1 MRCPKCH
8 YLSFDPEPRCKN
20 CGYDLEVADA
30 ELAFKAAE
38 DYSDPVGDLELRRT
52 ESKEVAPVTLE
63 LRRDAPVVER
73 PPAPRVRKPAAKR
86 APVVVSADD
95 DEVWP
100 ARSASVAVAEERPA
114 PVRESTVASVDD
126 NEVWPAR
133 ATSAAVAAV
142 PAAPARENT
151 FRIEPVR
158 EDIVEPVRESSA
170 EPVREHIAA
179 PEADPVVAASVPPAP
194 PRRERSW
201 MPAVVAEPVP
211 VVVTQPSVSA
221 HPTTEL
227 PLFVRE
233 APAPPRAPLSVRRTV
248 AEPPRVRSAAD
259 ASSRV
264 SSRDVRVG
272 PLDRDLLDDLRRVER
287 EEAAYATVQARV
299 RGNTDEAAGFDGE
312 LDDDPEDVPATQ
324 RLAAAALDGVLL
336 GGIGTVALWATL
348 RVTGASITSFG
359 TDAIVAF
366 LIFLGGVSVSYLLMF
381 TAAGGQTVGKMLM
394 GLRVVA
400 DTVDSIDDHLTMAQ
414 AALRAVL
421 APLSV
426 LALGLGWLPALF
438 GRGLALHDRLAHT
451 RVIRA

>member
-38 DYSDPVGDLELRRT
+38 DYSDPVADLELRRT
-52 ESKEVAPVTLE
+52 EPKELAPVTLE
-63 LRRDAPVVER
+63 LRRDAPAPER
-73 PPAPRVRKPAAKR
+73 ARAPRVTARARKPAAVI
-86 APVVVSADD
+86 PEDD
-95 DEVWP
+95 DDVWP
-100 ARSASVAVAEERPA
+100 ARSTPAPAVAAPPA
-114 PVRESTVASVDD
+114 
-126 NEVWPAR
+126 PAR
-133 ATSAAVAAV
+133 AAM
-142 PAAPARENT
+142 

-158 EDIVEPVRESSA
+158 ENVDESEQETAVEPERYS
-170 EPVREHIAA
+170 EPEPT
-179 PEADPVVAASVPPAP
+179 PEPAHEPEPRVAARVMPAP
-194 PRRERSW
+194 PERPS
-201 MPAVVAEPVP
+201 MPAVVAV
-211 VVVTQPSVSA
+211 PSVSA

-227 PLFVRE
+227 PLFVRDS
-233 APAPPRAPLSVRRTV
+233 PSPPRAPLSVRRTV
-248 AEPPRVRSAAD
+248 AESPRVRTVDSGARPATMD
-259 ASSRV
+259 L
-264 SSRDVRVG
+264 RVG

-299 RGNTDEAAGFDGE
+299 RRNADADAGAGGE

-336 GGIGTVALWATL
+336 GGIGTVAMWLTM

-366 LIFLGGVSVSYLLMF
+366 LIFLSGVSVAYLLMF

-394 GLRVVA
+394 GLRVVGDA
-400 DTVDSIDDHLTMAQ
+400 VDSIDDHLTVPQ

-426 LALGLGWLPALF
+426 LALGIGWLPALF

-451 RVIRA
+451 RVVRV

>member
-38 DYSDPVGDLELRRT
+38 DYSDPVADLELRRT
-52 ESKEVAPVTLE
+52 EPKELAPVTLE
-63 LRRDAPVVER
+63 LRREAPVADR
-73 PPAPRVRKPAAKR
+73 PRAPRAVTRARKSAAVI
-86 APVVVSADD
+86 PDNDD
-95 DEVWP
+95 DVWP
-100 ARSASVAVAEERPA
+100 ARSTPVPVVVATP
-114 PVRESTVASVDD
+114 
-126 NEVWPAR
+126 
-133 ATSAAVAAV
+133 
-142 PAAPARENT
+142 APAREAM

-158 EDIVEPVRESSA
+158 ESFDEAEQEAAVEPVP
-170 EPVREHIAA
+170 EPEAVQEPEPKIAA
-179 PEADPVVAASVPPAP
+179 RAMPAQPERPS
-194 PRRERSW
+194 
-201 MPAVVAEPVP
+201 MPAVVAV
-211 VVVTQPSVSA
+211 PSVSA

-233 APAPPRAPLSVRRTV
+233 SPAPPRAPLAVRRTV
-248 AEPPRVRSAAD
+248 AEPPRVRTMDSGARPATKD
-259 ASSRV
+259 L
-264 SSRDVRVG
+264 RVG

-287 EEAAYATVQARV
+287 EEAAYASVQARV
-299 RGNTDEAAGFDGE
+299 RGSIDADAALSSN

-336 GGIGTVALWATL
+336 GGIGTVALWATM
-348 RVTGASITSFG
+348 RVTGAGITSFG

-366 LIFLGGVSVSYLLMF
+366 LIFLTAVSVAYLLMF

-394 GLRVVA
+394 GLRVVGDA
-400 DTVDSIDDHLTMAQ
+400 VGSIDDHLTMPQ

-451 RVIRA
+451 RVVRV

>member
-38 DYSDPVGDLELRRT
+38 DYSDPVADLELRRA
-52 ESKEVAPVTLE
+52 EPKELAPVTLE
-63 LRRDAPVVER
+63 LRHAAPEADRAPARRVAARARKPAPVV
-73 PPAPRVRKPAAKR
+73 PADDGDAWRARL
-86 APVVVSADD
+86 APVVSAEDDMRPERSAPVVTTDD
-95 DEVWP
+95 DVWP
-100 ARSASVAVAEERPA
+100 ARSTPM
-114 PVRESTVASVDD
+114 
-126 NEVWPAR
+126 
-133 ATSAAVAAV
+133 
-142 PAAPARENT
+142 PAAAIPQAPAHET
-151 FRIEPVR
+151 SFRIEPVR
-158 EDIVEPVRESSA
+158 ESIVEPELEHGHERVREQ
-170 EPVREHIAA
+170 EPEPARE
-179 PEADPVVAASVPPAP
+179 PEPRVAASVMPAQ
-194 PRRERSW
+194 RERPSERPS
-201 MPAVVAEPVP
+201 MPAVVAV
-211 VVVTQPSVSA
+211 PSVSA

-227 PLFVRE
+227 PLFVRDS
-233 APAPPRAPLSVRRTV
+233 PSPPRAPLSVRRTV
-248 AEPPRVRSAAD
+248 AEPPRVRSIAD
-259 ASSRV
+259 SGARPATKEL
-264 SSRDVRVG
+264 RVG

-299 RGNTDEAAGFDGE
+299 RASADTGAAIGDE
-312 LDDDPEDVPATQ
+312 LDHDPEDIPATQ

-336 GGIGTVALWATL
+336 GGIGTVALWLTL
-348 RVTGASITSFG
+348 RVTGASITSFD

-366 LIFLGGVSVSYLLMF
+366 LIFLGAVSVAYLLMF

-394 GLRVVA
+394 GLRVVG
-400 DTVDSIDDHLTMAQ
+400 DTVDSIDDQLTMAQ

>member
-20 CGYDLEVADA
+20 CGYDLDVADA

-38 DYSDPVGDLELRRT
+38 DYSDPVADLELRRA
-52 ESKEVAPVTLE
+52 EPKELAPVTLE
-63 LRRDAPVVER
+63 LRREVPDVER
-73 PPAPRVRKPAAKR
+73 APARRVSTRSRRPAAVI
-86 APVVVSADD
+86 PDD

-100 ARSASVAVAEERPA
+100 ARSTPAPVPAAPPA
-114 PVRESTVASVDD
+114 PVREAM
-126 NEVWPAR
+126 
-133 ATSAAVAAV
+133 
-142 PAAPARENT
+142 

-158 EDIVEPVRESSA
+158 ESIA
-170 EPVREHIAA
+170 EPEQETAFQ
-179 PEADPVVAASVPPAP
+179 PEQKTEPEPAQEPEPQVAASAMPAP
-194 PRRERSW
+194 RERPSEYSFERAS
-201 MPAVVAEPVP
+201 MPAVVAV
-211 VVVTQPSVSA
+211 PSVSA

-227 PLFVRE
+227 PLFVRDS
-233 APAPPRAPLSVRRTV
+233 PAPPRAPLSVRRTV
-248 AEPPRVRSAAD
+248 AEAPRVRTVDSGVRPATNAL
-259 ASSRV
+259 
-264 SSRDVRVG
+264 RVG

-299 RGNTDEAAGFDGE
+299 RSNIDTGAGVGDEF
-312 LDDDPEDVPATQ
+312 DDDPEDIPATQ

-336 GGIGTVALWATL
+336 GGIGTVALWLTL

-366 LIFLGGVSVSYLLMF
+366 LIFLGGVSVAYLLMF

-394 GLRVVA
+394 GLRVVG
-400 DTVDSIDDHLTMAQ
+400 DTVDSIDDNLTMAQ

>member
-38 DYSDPVGDLELRRT
+38 DYSDPVADLELRRT
-52 ESKEVAPVTLE
+52 EPKELAPVTLE
-63 LRRDAPVVER
+63 LRREAPVADR
-73 PPAPRVRKPAAKR
+73 PRAPRAVTRARKSAAVI
-86 APVVVSADD
+86 PDNDD
-95 DEVWP
+95 DVWP
-100 ARSASVAVAEERPA
+100 ARSTPVPVVVATP
-114 PVRESTVASVDD
+114 
-126 NEVWPAR
+126 
-133 ATSAAVAAV
+133 
-142 PAAPARENT
+142 APAREAM

-158 EDIVEPVRESSA
+158 ESFDEAEQEAAVEPVP
-170 EPVREHIAA
+170 EPEAVQEPEPKIAA
-179 PEADPVVAASVPPAP
+179 RAMPAQPERPS
-194 PRRERSW
+194 
-201 MPAVVAEPVP
+201 MPAVVAV
-211 VVVTQPSVSA
+211 PSVSA

-233 APAPPRAPLSVRRTV
+233 SPAPPRAPLAVRRTV
-248 AEPPRVRSAAD
+248 AEPPRVRTMDSGARPATKD
-259 ASSRV
+259 L
-264 SSRDVRVG
+264 RVG

-287 EEAAYATVQARV
+287 EEAAYASVQARV
-299 RGNTDEAAGFDGE
+299 RGNIDADAALSSD

-336 GGIGTVALWATL
+336 GGIGTVALWATM
-348 RVTGASITSFG
+348 RVTGAGITSFG

-366 LIFLGGVSVSYLLMF
+366 LIFLTAVSVAYLLMF

-394 GLRVVA
+394 GLRVVGDA
-400 DTVDSIDDHLTMAQ
+400 VGSIDDHLTMPQ

-451 RVIRA
+451 RVVRV

>member
-38 DYSDPVGDLELRRT
+38 DYSDPVADLELRRT
-52 ESKEVAPVTLE
+52 EPNELSPVTLE
-63 LRRDAPVVER
+63 LRREAPAADR
-73 PPAPRVRKPAAKR
+73 PRAPRAVTRPRKSAAVI
-86 APVVVSADD
+86 PVDD
-95 DEVWP
+95 DDVWP
-100 ARSASVAVAEERPA
+100 ARSTPAPA
-114 PVRESTVASVDD
+114 PV
-126 NEVWPAR
+126 
-133 ATSAAVAAV
+133 AA
-142 PAAPARENT
+142 PPAPAREAM

-158 EDIVEPVRESSA
+158 ENFDEAEPETAVEPEPEPESA
-170 EPVREHIAA
+170 PAQEP
-179 PEADPVVAASVPPAP
+179 DPPVAARVMPAQP
-194 PRRERSW
+194 ERPS
-201 MPAVVAEPVP
+201 MPAVVAV
-211 VVVTQPSVSA
+211 PSVSA

-227 PLFVRE
+227 PLFVRDS
-233 APAPPRAPLSVRRTV
+233 PAPPRAPLAVRRTV
-248 AEPPRVRSAAD
+248 ADPPRVRTIDTGARPATMD
-259 ASSRV
+259 L
-264 SSRDVRVG
+264 RVG

-287 EEAAYATVQARV
+287 EEAAYANVQARV
-299 RGNTDEAAGFDGE
+299 RGNRDADAGPGDGLE
-312 LDDDPEDVPATQ
+312 DDPEDVPATQ

-336 GGIGTVALWATL
+336 GSIGTVALWATM
-348 RVTGASITSFG
+348 RVTGAGITAFG

-366 LIFLGGVSVSYLLMF
+366 LIFLGAVSVAYLLMF

-394 GLRVVA
+394 GLRVVG
-400 DTVDSIDDHLTMAQ
+400 DTVGSIDDHLTMPQ

-451 RVIRA
+451 RVVRV

>member
-30 ELAFKAAE
+30 DLAFKAAE
-38 DYSDPVGDLELRRT
+38 DYSDPVADLELRRA
-52 ESKEVAPVTLE
+52 EPQELAPVTLE
-63 LRRDAPVVER
+63 LRRDAPAVER
-73 PPAPRVRKPAAKR
+73 ARAPRVATRARKPAAVI
-86 APVVVSADD
+86 PVDD

-100 ARSASVAVAEERPA
+100 ARSAPA
-114 PVRESTVASVDD
+114 P
-126 NEVWPAR
+126 
-133 ATSAAVAAV
+133 AVAAP
-142 PAAPARENT
+142 PAPPAPPREAM

-158 EDIVEPVRESSA
+158 ENLDEAEQESAVVTEFHTTPQPEPA
-170 EPVREHIAA
+170 QEPEPA
-179 PEADPVVAASVPPAP
+179 VVARVIPAP
-194 PRRERSW
+194 PERPS
-201 MPAVVAEPVP
+201 MPAVVAV
-211 VVVTQPSVSA
+211 PSVSA

-227 PLFVRE
+227 PLFVRDS
-233 APAPPRAPLSVRRTV
+233 PAPPRAPLSVRRTV
-248 AEPPRVRSAAD
+248 ADPPRVRTVDSGARPATMD
-259 ASSRV
+259 L
-264 SSRDVRVG
+264 RVG

-299 RGNTDEAAGFDGE
+299 RGNIDTDTEAGGE
-312 LDDDPEDVPATQ
+312 QTEDPEDVPATQ

-336 GGIGTVALWATL
+336 GGIGTVAMWATM
-348 RVTGASITSFG
+348 RVTGAGITSFG

-366 LIFLGGVSVSYLLMF
+366 LIFLGGVSVAYLLMF

-394 GLRVVA
+394 GLRVVGDA
-400 DTVDSIDDHLTMAQ
+400 VGSIDDHLTMPQ

-451 RVIRA
+451 RVVRV